1 MGIYEFKKAIRSGAY
16 KKYKY
21 IYRDKA
27 GYLYLSE
34 KIPNWINLFLGIN
47 KGNIQIKP
55 DVKIKL
61 KNKQWIHIAFV
72 EEDKR

>member
-27 GYLYLSE
+27 GCLYLSE
-34 KIPNWINLFLGIN
+34 KIPSWINLFLGIN

-55 DVKIKL
+55 DIKIKL
-61 KNKQWIHIAFV
+61 KKRQYTSIAFV
-72 EEDKR
+72 EEDEK